1 MTMKVSV
8 FMIFSVLCLIP
19 LIAMAQNEVLV
30 RLDDIY
36 PDELVLAGFT
46 LKNDQEINIEAAG
59 VNIDNRYGKLV
70 LGKAWILNSET
81 REVVWFLKPED
92 SRSRRINIQE
102 VREKIK
108 LAKGT
113 YEVYFAS
120 YPLIDHDKYW
130 HGARRERPHGFLSSF
145 FEWIFDHDR
154 WEDYDYDRHLY
165 RDFNIVA
172 RGNGEPVSEDQI
184 LQKQKDM
191 KDRYFIFLDGNSDDL
206 YLTQGFEVTQPTK
219 FSIDMTGEARDDGD
233 YDYGW
238 ITDLNDFHQAW
249 TFDYEK
255 SEEAG
260 GASKNVAIGDEIEL
274 PAGKY
279 LTVYVTDDSHSPAD
293 WNSMPPDDP
302 NFWGMGIR
310 LVDPGMIAMVKKF
323 DYSAFKDQN
332 QILSLA
338 PLRDNDFESKGFT
351 LTRPLQ
357 IRIYAIGEG
366 RRGDM
371 YDYGWIINAKTNKRI
386 WEMDY
391 RETTH
396 AGGRLKNRMINQVLK
411 LDKGSY
417 IAYFITDDSHSY
429 RHWNSSPPFD
439 PEHWG
444 LTIYAAD
451 ENYKPDYVKDYRQ
464 EADPSILAK
473 IVGVRDDQYKSFE
486 FTLGKDSEVRIYAL
500 GEGLHGDMYDY
511 GWIEDVSSGKIVWE
525 MRYRNTER
533 AGGARKNRMT
543 DETVLLEK
551 GKYQV
556 YYETDDSHA
565 FREWNDA
572 PPRDPINWG
581 ITVYLVK

>member
-1 MTMKVSV
+1 MKVTV
-8 FMIFSVLCLIP
+8 CIIFSVLCLMP
-19 LIAMAQNEVLV
+19 FVAMGQNEVLV
-30 RLDDIY
+30 QLDRIY

-59 VNIDNRYGKLV
+59 VNIDNRYGELV
-70 LGKAWILNSET
+70 LGKAWILESES
-81 REVVWFLKPED
+81 RKVVWSLKPEN
-92 SRSRRINIQE
+92 SRSRNVKIQE

-108 LAKGT
+108 LTRGT

-130 HGARRERPHGFLSSF
+130 HGARWERPHGFLSSF
-145 FEWIFDHDR
+145 FEWIFDHDG
-154 WEDYDYDRHLY
+154 WDNCDYDRHLY
-165 RDFNIVA
+165 RDFKIVV
-172 RGNGEPVSEDQI
+172 RGNGEPVSENQI
-184 LQKQKDM
+184 MQNQKDM
-191 KDRYFIFLDGNSDDL
+191 KDKYFIFLDGNRDDL
-206 YLTQGFEVTQPTK
+206 YLTQGFEVTQPSK
-219 FSIDMTGEARDDGD
+219 FSITMTGEARDDSD
-233 YDYGW
+233 FDYGW
-238 ITDLNDFHQAW
+238 ITDLNDYHRAW
-249 TFDYEK
+249 MFDYEK
-255 SEEAG
+255 SEDAG
-260 GASKNVAIGDEIEL
+260 GASKNVTISDEIEL

-279 LTVYVTDDSHSPAD
+279 LAAYVTDDSHSPED

-310 LVDPGMIAMVKKF
+310 PVDPGKLATVKKF
-323 DYSAFKDQN
+323 DYSTSQDQN
-332 QILSLA
+332 RILSLA
-338 PLRDNDFESKGFT
+338 PLRDNDFESKGFI

-357 IRIYAIGEG
+357 VRIYAIGEG

-371 YDYGWIINAKTNKRI
+371 YDYGWIIDAKTRKRI

-391 RETTH
+391 QETTH
-396 AGGRLKNRMINQVLK
+396 AGGNLKNRMINQVIK

-417 IAYFITDDSHSY
+417 IAYYITDDSHSY

-439 PEHWG
+439 QEHWG
-444 LTIYAAD
+444 LTIYTAD
-451 ENYKPDYVKDYRQ
+451 ENYKPDYVKDYQ
-464 EADPSILAK
+464 EEDDPSILAK
-473 IVGVRDDQYKSFE
+473 IVEVGDDQYKSFE
-486 FTLGKDSEVRIYAL
+486 FILDKDSEVRIYAL

-511 GWIEDVSSGKIVWE
+511 GWIEGVSSGKIVWE

-543 DETVLLEK
+543 DETVLLKK
-551 GKYQV
+551 GKYRV

-565 FREWNDA
+565 FMDWNDA